1 MGYKDLWDK
10 IENRCLELAY
20 KNLEKETAPTQK
32 EIEAVKDY
40 IAAAK
45 EIELIKL
52 HWAGISHVTARS
64 DGAVNRF
71 CEELPK
77 FLCDTPLA
85 SRK

>member
-1 MGYKDLWDK
+1 MESTDLWNCVEK
-10 IENRCLELAY
+10 QCLENAI
-20 KNLEKETAPTQK
+20 KILEKETAPTDK

-40 IAAAK
+40 IAVAK

-52 HWAGISHVTARS
+52 HWAGISRVTARS
-64 DGAVNRF
+64 DRAVNRF

-85 SRK
+85 SRR